1 MKTRGSTEQNDRE
14 EPARLSEPELQMAL
28 EQLRSEQKL
37 VMAMLAGLVAAV
49 VGASLWA
56 AVTVATGFQI
66 GWIAIG
72 IGFAVGYTIRQVG
85 KGIDQVFGVVAAG
98 LSLLGCGLGNLLSV
112 AYFVADAES
121 IPYVELLA
129 RLDLDVAI
137 EIMTATFDPMDI
149 VFYAIAVYFGYRS
162 AFRELTDADFARALG
177 KSF

>member
-1 MKTRGSTEQNDRE
+1 MKTRGSTEQSDHE
-14 EPARLSEPELQMAL
+14 DPARLSEPEIQMAM
-28 EQLRSEQKL
+28 EQLRSEQSL
-37 VMAMLAGLVAAV
+37 VMATLAGLVAAV
-49 VGASLWA
+49 VGASIWA

-72 IGFAVGYTIRQVG
+72 IGFAVGIAIRYVG
-85 KGIDQVFGVVAAG
+85 KGIDQIFGVVAG
-98 LSLLGCGLGNLLSV
+98 VLSLLGCGLGNLLSV

-129 RLDLDVAI
+129 QMDLDVAI